1 MTKDP
6 ENNPSQPPSF
16 LLRLANDDELIF
28 SFTIILR
35 QTATTASTDSGPGSP
50 SDTAINGLTF
60 LYAPTSKDLDN
71 LITKELHADP
81 NLHKNNPNVHL
92 IGDYSTTGNPSVQFQ
107 WTWKWRPP
115 KIAED
120 RGGGWRNCCSFV
132 DYDQRNHRLNPLA
145 IFTFWVQNTQK
156 ALSSPKIP
164 SPRLDVAGPV
174 KLRVPS
180 AQSIDSRVSDSDG
193 GTEPKD
199 GPPLSPTIEAIPE
212 DGLGLMPTMTG
223 TTIATSTAA
232 NPVKVDVSCQKPGED
247 VSMSDDG
254 PLFRATMKAM
264 EQRTGSMRARWKRV
278 LRKAEETSM
287 AQQTANNSIAGLI
300 DALRDAS
307 SSSSNAVRPAMEHYF
322 DKIAKEI
329 LAYEQQNARN
339 IQKMIIEPIAKLYNV
354 DIKQAESKKR
364 DFEEE
369 SKEYYAYVSRYLGQR
384 QDSLKEKK
392 RAETDSKYQ
401 KKKRD
406 FELKRFDYSSFMQDL
421 HGGRKDQEVL
431 SNLTK
436 FAETQAQGYLKTAKK
451 IEEMLPQLE
460 ALILGVR
467 EADKD
472 FQLQRTEREEK
483 RRALEKGA
491 GAEGPLPSGG
501 ALSQALQ
508 NGSGL
513 GRSGSVSMHTALGS
527 STSTVTAVTPAQA
540 ISAPSSALTEPS
552 TTILSSS
559 PGQSS
564 KFKGI
569 RDLEERDYSTTNLD
583 SKDGQKGKEGL
594 VWAMSRPGSHADP
607 KGLNKQAW
615 HKYAVAHDMTTS
627 VC

>member
-1 MTKDP
+1 MELISCEQDP
-6 ENNPSQPPSF
+6 ENGNSQQPPSF
-16 LLRLANDDELIF
+16 LLRLSNDDELIF
-28 SFTIILR
+28 SFTIVLR
-35 QTATTASTDSGPGSP
+35 QTATSSAA
-50 SDTAINGLTF
+50 DTVLGTSADTVVNGLTF
-60 LYAPTSKDLDN
+60 LQSPTIKDLDN

-92 IGDYSTTGNPSVQFQ
+92 IGDYSTTGNASVQFQ

-145 IFTFWVQNTQK
+145 VFTFWVQNTQK
-156 ALSSPKIP
+156 AFNSPKLP
-164 SPRLDVAGPV
+164 SPRLEVAGPV

-193 GTEPKD
+193 GTDPREGPTQSPGIEP
-199 GPPLSPTIEAIPE
+199 IPE
-212 DGLGLMPTMTG
+212 DGLGLVPTMTG
-223 TTIATSTAA
+223 TTIATNT
-232 NPVKVDVSCQKPGED
+232 VKAVDVSCQRPGDD
-247 VSMSDDG
+247 VSAVEDG

-278 LRKAEETSM
+278 LRKAEETQQ
-287 AQQTANNSIAGLI
+287 AQQNANDCVYGLI
-300 DALRDAS
+300 GTLRDAS
-307 SSSSNAVRPAMEHYF
+307 MSSANAVQPAMEHYF

-329 LAYEQQNARN
+329 LAYEKQNTVN
-339 IQKMIIEPIAKLYNV
+339 LQKMIIEPISKLYTV

-369 SKEYYAYVSRYLGQR
+369 SKEYYSYVSRYLGQR

-436 FAETQAQGYLKTAKK
+436 FAETQARGYLTTAKK
-451 IEEMLPQLE
+451 IEELLPQLE
-460 ALILGVR
+460 ALIAGVK

-472 FQLQRTEREEK
+472 FRLQRTEREEK
-483 RRALEKGA
+483 RRALEKGDA
-491 GAEGPLPSGG
+491 DRG
-501 ALSQALQ
+501 LSQPAFAAALQ
-508 NGSGL
+508 NGGGL
-513 GRSGSVSMHTALGS
+513 ARSGSVSVHNAITANTPAIATNLPPVPVSAPVSALGEPP
-527 STSTVTAVTPAQA
+527 TTA
-540 ISAPSSALTEPS
+540 
-552 TTILSSS
+552 LSSS
-559 PGQSS
+559 PSQAS

-569 RDLEERDYSTTNLD
+569 RDLEERDYSIAGLD
-583 SKDGQKGKEGL
+583 TKAGKEGL
-594 VWAMSRPGSHADP
+594 VWSMSRPGSHADP

-615 HKYAVAHDMTTS
+615 HKYVLGRF
-627 VC
+627 